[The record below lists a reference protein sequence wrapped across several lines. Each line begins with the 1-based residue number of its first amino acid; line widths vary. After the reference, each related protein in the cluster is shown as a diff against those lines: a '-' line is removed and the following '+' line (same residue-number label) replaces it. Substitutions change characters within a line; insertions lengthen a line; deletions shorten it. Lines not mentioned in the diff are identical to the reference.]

1 MGDISSPSSCMDS
14 FITPFLRSFSTSLI
28 KKDSYLNENFMS
40 IGYFLRE
47 RSSSQISNGI
57 LDKVER
63 TYQRH
68 VHSDNLVEI
77 NLQKKKLPSESDFF
91 WNLTWLVVFL
101 KANWCSPIWK
111 PWLAGLVNKFLF
123 CVLGLGH
130 ISFYNLLI
138 AMFASMFAFKLETFT
153 AWKVSVFGVILVC
166 IFPRLDWIRRFGW
179 IRILNTDFWLPLVVT
194 SHNVKETL
202 SQPCVS
208 GFVALAKD

>member
-1 MGDISSPSSCMDS
+1 MGFGTRKMGDISSPSSCIDS
-14 FITPFLRSFSTSLI
+14 FITPFLRSFSVSLI

-47 RSSSQISNGI
+47 RSLSQISNGI

-63 TYQRH
+63 TYQRN

-77 NLQKKKLPSESDFF
+77 NLQKKSLPSESDFF
-91 WNLTWLVVFL
+91 WNLTCLVVFL

-111 PWLAGLVNKFLF
+111 PWLTGLVNKFLF

-138 AMFASMFAFKLETFT
+138 AMFTSMFAFKLLFVDLLYQEMFRSNYNILELQ
-153 AWKVSVFGVILVC
+153 SVFIIALKKDAGK
-166 IFPRLDWIRRFGW
+166 IFMQWKSVWNQTIFINTLLPR
-179 IRILNTDFWLPLVVT
+179 
-194 SHNVKETL
+194 
-202 SQPCVS
+202 
-208 GFVALAKD
+208 